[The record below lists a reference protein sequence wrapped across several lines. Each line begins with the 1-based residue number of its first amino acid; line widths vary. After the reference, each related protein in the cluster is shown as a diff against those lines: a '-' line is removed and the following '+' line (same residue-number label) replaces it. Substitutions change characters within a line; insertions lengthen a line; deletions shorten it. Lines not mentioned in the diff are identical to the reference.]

1 MPEYS
6 HPKGPL
12 NLLSYLKDN
21 SVKPDLGPK
30 SYVAFGRCC
39 PIACMSWRPCDIT
52 LASPSRIVRHTACV
66 DNWAEFSRWHLQM
79 CVPLPKIPA

>member
-39 PIACMSWRPCDIT
+39 PSTCISWLISDTPHGVAALHYHHAACFDKAGFNYPRQN
-52 LASPSRIVRHTACV
+52 LSR
-66 DNWAEFSRWHLQM
+66 
-79 CVPLPKIPA
+79 

>member
-30 SYVAFGRCC
+30 SYVAFGRCRPSTSMPWLYGASSWYQPTL
-39 PIACMSWRPCDIT
+39 PIMRLDST
-52 LASPSRIVRHTACV
+52 Y
-66 DNWAEFSRWHLQM
+66 
-79 CVPLPKIPA
+79 